1 MDAMLKKLRLPRIR
15 EIYDQRIDQ
24 AAQEEWGYRKFLKQ
38 LLQEEVTN
46 RHQNLLERRKN
57 RAGFPNDL
65 TLNQFEF
72 NFRPKLKKRVFQTYT
87 EPRFVTEGK
96 DLILIGPPGTGKTHL
111 SVGIGLAQIKNDF
124 KVTFKNVQS
133 LAGELQG
140 AERKDNKDELLEG
153 LLNVDLLIL
162 DEFGYLP
169 LKEELG
175 PFLYEL
181 IAGRYEEKST
191 IITSNKS
198 LNEWGKTLRDN
209 SLAQALIDRLIHHGE
224 VYYLEGD
231 SYRLKGKQDLLN
243 KENSQIQSQNHTKV
257 SAGEEKDAN
266 SSEN

>member
-1 MDAMLKKLRLPRIR
+1 MEAMLKKLRLPQIR

-24 AAQEEWGYRKFLKQ
+24 AAEEEWGYRKFLKQ

-46 RHQNLLERRKN
+46 RHQNRLERRKKK
-57 RAGFPNDL
+57 AGFPFEK

-124 KVTFKNVQS
+124 KVKFKNVQS

-140 AERKDNKDELLEG
+140 AERRDAKDELLNQ
-153 LLNVDLLIL
+153 LIKVDLLIL

-191 IITSNKS
+191 VITSNKS

-231 SYRLKGKQDLLN
+231 SYRMKGKEDLLN
-243 KENSQIQSQNHTKV
+243 GEDSQKQGQNHTKV
-257 SAGEEKDAN
+257 SVGGEQSTESSKD
-266 SSEN
+266 

>member
-24 AAQEEWGYRKFLKQ
+24 AAEEDWSYRKFLKQ

-46 RHQNLLERRKN
+46 RHQNRLERRKDK
-57 RAGFPNDL
+57 AGFPFEK

-72 NFRPKLKKRVFQTYT
+72 NFRPELKKRVFQTYT

-111 SVGIGLAQIKNDF
+111 SVGIGLSQIKNDF
-124 KVTFKNVQS
+124 KVLFKNVQS
-133 LAGELQG
+133 LAGQLQG
-140 AERKDNKDELLEG
+140 AERKDEKDELLES
-153 LLNVDLLIL
+153 LIKVDLLIL

-231 SYRLKGKQDLLN
+231 SYRMKGKQDLLN
-243 KENSQIQSQNHTKV
+243 GEDSGNQSSIHTEV
-257 SAGEEKDAN
+257 SAGEEKATE
-266 SSEN
+266 SSED

>member
-1 MDAMLKKLRLPRIR
+1 MDAMLKELRLPRIR
-15 EIYDQRIDQ
+15 EIYEQRIDR
-24 AAQEEWGYRKFLKQ
+24 AAEEDWGYRKFLKQ

-46 RHQNLLERRKN
+46 RHQNRLERRKN
-57 RAGFPNDL
+57 KAGFPFEK

-124 KVTFKNVQS
+124 KVLFRNVQS

-140 AERKDNKDELLEG
+140 AERKDTKDELLES
-153 LLNVDLLIL
+153 LLKVDLLVL

-231 SYRLKGKQDLLN
+231 SYRLKGKEDLLES
-243 KENSQIQSQNHTKV
+243 KDSENRSQNHTKV
-257 SAGEEKDAN
+257 STGQEKSAE

>member
-1 MDAMLKKLRLPRIR
+1 MEAMLKKLRLPRIR
-15 EIYDQRIDQ
+15 EIYEQRIDR
-24 AAQEEWGYRKFLKQ
+24 AAEEDWSYRKFLKH
-38 LLQEEVTN
+38 LLEEEVTN
-46 RHQNLLERRKN
+46 RHQNRLQRRKKK
-57 RAGFPNDL
+57 AGFPFEK

-140 AERKDNKDELLEG
+140 AVRKDEKDELLAS
-153 LLNVDLLIL
+153 LLKVDLLIL

-231 SYRLKGKQDLLN
+231 SYRMQG
-243 KENSQIQSQNHTKV
+243 KENLLHGEDSQKQGQNHIKDST
-257 SAGEEKDAN
+257 GEEKDVE
-266 SSEN
+266 SIKD

>member
-1 MDAMLKKLRLPRIR
+1 MEAMLKKLRLPRIR
-15 EIYDQRIDQ
+15 EIYEQRIDR
-24 AAQEEWGYRKFLKQ
+24 AAEEDWSYRKFLKH
-38 LLQEEVTN
+38 LLEEEVTN
-46 RHQNLLERRKN
+46 RHQNRLQRRKKK
-57 RAGFPNDL
+57 AGFPFEK

-140 AERKDNKDELLEG
+140 AVRKDEKDELLAS
-153 LLNVDLLIL
+153 LLKVDLLIL

-231 SYRLKGKQDLLN
+231 SYRMQGKENLLN
-243 KENSQIQSQNHTKV
+243 GEDSQKQGQNHIKDST
-257 SAGEEKDAN
+257 GEEKDVE
-266 SSEN
+266 SIKD

>member
-1 MDAMLKKLRLPRIR
+1 MDGMLKKLRLPRIR
-15 EIYDQRIDQ
+15 EVYDQRIDQ
-24 AAQEEWGYRKFLKQ
+24 AAEEDWGYRKFLKH

-46 RHQNLLERRKN
+46 RHQNRLERRKN
-57 RAGFPNDL
+57 RAGFPFEK

-96 DLILIGPPGTGKTHL
+96 DLILIGSPGTGKTHL

-124 KVTFKNVQS
+124 KVLFKNVQS
-133 LAGELQG
+133 LAGELKG
-140 AERKDNKDELLEG
+140 AERKDEKDELHKELTK
-153 LLNVDLLIL
+153 VDLLIM

-231 SYRLKGKQDLLN
+231 SYRMKGKEDLLN
-243 KENSQIQSQNHTKV
+243 GEGFEEVSQNQADVSPGKEKSTK
-257 SAGEEKDAN
+257 SN
-266 SSEN
+266 EN

>member
-1 MDAMLKKLRLPRIR
+1 MEAMLKKLRLPRIR
-15 EIYDQRIDQ
+15 EVYEQRIDK
-24 AAQEEWGYRKFLKQ
+24 AAEEDWGYRKFLKQ

-46 RHQNLLERRKN
+46 RHQNRLERRKN
-57 RAGFPNDL
+57 KAGFPFEK

-72 NFRPKLKKRVFQTYT
+72 NFRPELKKRVFQTYT

-133 LAGELQG
+133 LAGQLQG
-140 AERKDNKDELLEG
+140 AERKDTKDELLES
-153 LLNVDLLIL
+153 LLKVDLLIL

-231 SYRLKGKQDLLN
+231 SYRMKGKQDLL
-243 KENSQIQSQNHTKV
+243 EREDSQQQGQNHTKV
-257 SAGEEKDAN
+257 SAGEEKDA
-266 SSEN
+266 